1 MPYIENRLVHDA
13 DSHLMEMSDCLNP
26 YFEQSLLQRFL
37 AHPNLGV
44 RVGNR
49 LAIEDAQ
56 KRQQDEAFRANVAE
70 NIMLRKNYEAHGAF
84 LETIGPLQW
93 ITSALPA
100 SLFSPHSAWAIL
112 VLTNWAIKTFA
123 TALPQRTTE

>member
-1 MPYIENRLVHDA
+1 MPYVEDRLVHDA

-26 YFEQSLLQRFL
+26 YFEKNLLRRFL

-56 KRQQDEAFRANVAE
+56 KRQQDREFRANAAE
-70 NIMLRKNYEAHGAF
+70 NIMLRKNYDAHGAF
-84 LETIGPLQW
+84 LREDRPAAVDHIGVASQLVFTTFCLGNFGFDQSGDKDLAMGPL
-93 ITSALPA
+93 
-100 SLFSPHSAWAIL
+100 PH
-112 VLTNWAIKTFA
+112 
-123 TALPQRTTE
+123 TTE

>member
-26 YFEQSLLQRFL
+26 YFEQNLLQRFL

-44 RVGNR
+44 RVGN

-56 KRQQDEAFRANVAE
+56 KRQQDEAFRANV
-70 NIMLRKNYEAHGAF
+70 R
-84 LETIGPLQW
+84 
-93 ITSALPA
+93 
-100 SLFSPHSAWAIL
+100 
-112 VLTNWAIKTFA
+112 
-123 TALPQRTTE
+123 

>member
-1 MPYIENRLVHDA
+1 MLYCCALARGEPVQCLTLKNRLVHDA

-56 KRQQDEAFRANVAE
+56 KRQQA
-70 NIMLRKNYEAHGAF
+70 
-84 LETIGPLQW
+84 
-93 ITSALPA
+93 
-100 SLFSPHSAWAIL
+100 
-112 VLTNWAIKTFA
+112 
-123 TALPQRTTE
+123 